1 MKYYRYDAERLI
13 NQSVDCELIHC
24 ELPWGGSDLCPAPR
38 CRGSSCTR
46 TGRRPITRGQYLT
59 RPPPGPTVTDKENRF
74 TIIKQGSFIVDTC
87 IVLTSSKKGPDS
99 SIHRH
104 SFIVNNVYFL
114 TVIDIIYYNINVMHY
129 LEWNK
134 ALHPLYDSCRCGPE
148 MRST

>member
-1 MKYYRYDAERLI
+1 MPSSPLSWIIVYTDWTAT
-13 NQSVDCELIHC
+13 NN
-24 ELPWGGSDLCPAPR
+24 PGSIPDQT
-38 CRGSSCTR
+38 SSRSNCN
-46 TGRRPITRGQYLT
+46 GQ
-59 RPPPGPTVTDKENRF
+59 REQI

-87 IVLTSSKKGPDS
+87 IVLTSSKNGPDS